1 MKLSIKKLIKNDF
14 VLEWCWIFILLSL
27 IFLVLNLGFGINI
40 TKRKIYHERNYFVA
54 YFEAAIILLCLVVAI
69 IRIFWLK
76 KKISGGK
83 QVYASVTGLREEKA
97 TWKKGASYF
106 LGLSFDIDENHFEKD
121 RPVNASSDIA
131 KMVEKGSTR
140 ILVKDSEA
148 EDIVLLELF
157 CDMDF

>member
-1 MKLSIKKLIKNDF
+1 MFL
-14 VLEWCWIFILLSL
+14 V
-27 IFLVLNLGFGINI
+27 FLVLNLGFGITI
-40 TKRKIYHERNYFVA
+40 TKRKIYHERNYFLA
-54 YFEAAIILLCLVVAI
+54 YFEAALILVCLVVAI
-69 IRIFWLK
+69 IRFVWLK

-83 QVYASVTGLREEKA
+83 QVHASVTGLREEKA